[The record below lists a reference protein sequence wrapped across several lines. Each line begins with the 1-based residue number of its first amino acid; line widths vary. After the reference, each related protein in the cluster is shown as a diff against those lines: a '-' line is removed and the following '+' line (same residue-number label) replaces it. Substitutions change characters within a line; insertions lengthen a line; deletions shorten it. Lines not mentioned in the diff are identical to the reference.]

1 MVRFGMEKKELVNKK
16 NSLPLK
22 SLGVFVP
29 VYNEEENIE
38 ELFRQLGE
46 LRSNI
51 SSIGIELRLL
61 IHDNQ
66 STDNSW
72 VLIKKYI
79 QEFPNSTAIRMTHN
93 IGYQQSLT
101 VSFSN
106 LNTDA
111 YVVYQSDLQDPI
123 SVILK
128 MSDLWLQGKLCVLAV
143 PINRAETFLE
153 RLGRRIFVL
162 LFKASSEFEN
172 FKWFT
177 DFYLLDRVLYKRFS
191 GLPLNYQF
199 IRGRI
204 LETFPVSTVIEY
216 QRLKRAKGESK
227 FSFAKKYSLAVDAI
241 LLHASRGIRVLTIL
255 GAVTASMLIFVS
267 IIDVLKNLITL
278 NFNDLFVEFLN
289 GISLLLLSI
298 CLLTLSLAL
307 EYLRRLYDLNLSSK
321 HSPPANYDLLYAE
334 VVLS

>member
-1 MVRFGMEKKELVNKK
+1 MIRFGMEKIELVNKN

-38 ELFRQLGE
+38 ELFNQLGE
-46 LRSNI
+46 LREKLLP
-51 SSIGIELRLL
+51 IGIELSLL

-72 VLIKKYI
+72 LLIKKYI
-79 QEFPNSTAIRMTHN
+79 KKFPNSKAIRMTHN

-128 MSDLWLQGKLCVLAV
+128 MSDLWLQGTLCILAV
-143 PINRAETFLE
+143 PVNRAETFLE
-153 RLGRRIFVL
+153 MLGRRIFVL

-204 LETFPVSTVIEY
+204 LETFPVDTVIEY
-216 QRLKRAKGESK
+216 QRSKRAKGESK
-227 FSFAKKYSLAVDAI
+227 FSFAKRYSLAVDAI
-241 LLHASRGIRVLTIL
+241 LLHASRGIRVLTIS
-255 GAVTASMLIFVS
+255 GVVTASALIFVN
-267 IIDVLKNLITL
+267 IVNMILILITL
-278 NFNDLFVEFLN
+278 NLNAILLEFFNSIGSF
-289 GISLLLLSI
+289 LLSI
-298 CLLTLSLAL
+298 CLFTLSLAL
-307 EYLRRLYDLNLSSK
+307 EYLRRLYDVSLSSK
-321 HSPPANYDLLYAE
+321 HSSPTNYDLLYAE